1 MHNFF
6 TIEVE
11 SEMRR
16 QELEQSAAADARAA
30 HACSSRRNWSWLT
43 RVFRSQSSLPA
54 LASPGTPVSALL
66 ELPRVPRPVAS

>member
-6 TIEVE
+6 TIEGE

-16 QELEQSAAADARAA
+16 QDLERSAAADARAA
-30 HACSSRRNWSWLT
+30 QAYSSRRNWNWLP
-43 RVFRSQSSLPA
+43 RVFRSQPSLTA

-66 ELPRVPRPVAS
+66 ELPRVPRPVAC